1 MKKRHFEWLKRNMG
15 ELLEQFDEDGGNPEF
30 CDERLHE
37 RMAKAAEA
45 VYDSCMAGQKFA
57 HENK

>member
-1 MKKRHFEWLKRNMG
+1 MKKKHFGWVKMHMED
-15 ELLEQFDEDGGNPEF
+15 LLGQFDEDGGNPEF
-30 CDERLHE
+30 CDELLAE

-57 HENK
+57 REHK